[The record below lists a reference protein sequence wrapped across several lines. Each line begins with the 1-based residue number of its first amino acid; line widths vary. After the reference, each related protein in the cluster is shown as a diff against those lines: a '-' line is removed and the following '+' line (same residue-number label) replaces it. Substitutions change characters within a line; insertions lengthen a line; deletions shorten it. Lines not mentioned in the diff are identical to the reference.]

1 MNNTKTP
8 IKRAE
13 IVGSLLRPS
22 YLLEA
27 RQARE
32 EGRIGQAEF
41 KRIEDRAVDA
51 AIAMQEGAGLDVV
64 SDGELRRFSFFD
76 HLESQI
82 NGVTQMLGP
91 SIAFHG
97 EDSGQ
102 DWDFQSQATVV
113 DKISRKRM
121 MTVEEFAY
129 ARAIAR
135 QPVKAMLPSP
145 LLLYISWSP
154 EHSKD
159 AYPDPFELFAD
170 GARLIREEA
179 EELARIGCT
188 YIQIDAPDLGSLVDP
203 ENRGLRESMGMSTE
217 RTLSEGIDLIN
228 SIADIPGVTFGIHLC
243 KGNYAGTWISS
254 GGYEML
260 SETLFQRATNFDVF
274 LLEYDDPRSGS
285 FEPLAKMPDDKTV
298 VLGLVSS
305 KRPELE
311 SFDGLVKR
319 IDVASKYVS
328 KDRLAISTQCGF
340 ASVVIGAN
348 PITEEIQEAK
358 LKLVGDVADK
368 VWG

>member
-1 MNNTKTP
+1 MP
-8 IKRAE
+8 
-13 IVGSLLRPS
+13 
-22 YLLEA
+22 
-27 RQARE
+27 
-32 EGRIGQAEF
+32 
-41 KRIEDRAVDA
+41 
-51 AIAMQEGAGLDVV
+51 
-64 SDGELRRFSFFD
+64 
-76 HLESQI
+76 
-82 NGVTQMLGP
+82 GP
-91 SIAFHG
+91 SVAFHG
-97 EDSGQ
+97 ESSEK
-102 DWDFQSQATVV
+102 DWEFQSQVSVV
-113 DKISRKRM
+113 EKISRKRM
-121 MTVEEFAY
+121 MTLEEFAY
-129 ARAIAR
+129 ARAVAR
-135 QPVKAMLPSP
+135 RPVKAMLPSP
-145 LLLYISWSP
+145 LLMYISWSP

-170 GARLIREEA
+170 AARLMREEA

-203 ENRGLRESMGMSTE
+203 ENRELRESIGMPTE

-228 SIADIPGVTFGIHLC
+228 SVADVPGVTFGLHLC
-243 KGNYAGTWISS
+243 KGNYGGTWIAS

-285 FEPLAKMPDDKTV
+285 FEPLAKIPDDKTV

-311 SFDGLVKR
+311 TVDGLVKR
-319 IDVASKYVS
+319 VDEASRYIDKE
-328 KDRLAISTQCGF
+328 RLAISPQCGF

-358 LKLVGDVADK
+358 LKLVGDTADR